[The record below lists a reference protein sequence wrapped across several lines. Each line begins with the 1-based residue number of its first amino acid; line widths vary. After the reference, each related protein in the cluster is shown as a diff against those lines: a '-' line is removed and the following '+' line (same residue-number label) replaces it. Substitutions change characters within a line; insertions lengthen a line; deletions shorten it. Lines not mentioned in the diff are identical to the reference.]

1 MSEQPPGAPQKRS
14 WLRAIQA
21 VAWGLLGVRKGSEF
35 ERDFARVNP
44 LHVIVVGLVA
54 VFALVVGLIVLVKWV
69 T

>member
-1 MSEQPPGAPQKRS
+1 MTEPSPQGEQRS
-14 WLRAIQA
+14 VWRAIQA

-44 LHVIVVGLVA
+44 LHVIVVGLIA
-54 VFALVVGLIVLVKWV
+54 VFSLVVGLIVLVNWI